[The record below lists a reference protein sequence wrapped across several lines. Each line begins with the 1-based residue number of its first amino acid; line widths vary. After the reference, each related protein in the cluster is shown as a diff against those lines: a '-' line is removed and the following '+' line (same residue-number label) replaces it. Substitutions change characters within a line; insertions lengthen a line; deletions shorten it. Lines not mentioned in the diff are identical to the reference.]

1 MDVTTVAELQAAIS
15 NAEAGDDIV
24 LVDGTYRIV
33 APKIACAASGTP
45 QAPIRVRAKNALG
58 AKIELD
64 SLEGF
69 AVTGASWHFEGLDI
83 RGVCASDAACEHAF
97 HVTGGATGFV
107 LRSSRVH
114 DFNAQLK
121 VNATKV
127 GASWLMP
134 HDGLVE
140 YTELFDSHARDV
152 SAPVTKLNIDTGDRW
167 VVRGNF
173 IHDFHRKDGAPTY
186 GAFMK
191 SGGKQGLYE
200 RNLVLC
206 TKDELTSGTHIGL
219 SFGGGGTGPAFCAP
233 SFDPQGTCDIEHD
246 GGTMRNNVIARCSD
260 VGIYLNRA
268 KGSRILHNTLVGTL
282 GIDFRFSTT
291 TGEAR
296 GNVLSGVIRNREGA
310 TGTFDGNLAD
320 VTQATF
326 DDLYVAPLVG
336 DLRKKGDLSALLG
349 KASAVAGVTDDYC
362 ARTRGMPFDLG
373 ALQHSLGDC
382 VTTTPPV
389 GSVPPGDGTAPP
401 GASSGGPG
409 ASSGDVGGV
418 SSSGGDALGPAGE
431 DAADG
436 GCSVGSRRAP
446 GKAVSAALLAFAL
459 VLTAGA
465 RSGRRRRSPVPSP
478 DR

>member
-15 NAEAGDDIV
+15 NAKAGDDIV

-33 APKIACAASGTP
+33 ANKVSCAANGSP
-45 QAPIRVRAKNALG
+45 QAPIRVRSKNPLG

-97 HVTGGATGFV
+97 HVMGGATGFV

-121 VNATKV
+121 VNASQSGGT
-127 GASWLMP
+127 WLMP

-206 TKDELTSGTHIGL
+206 TKDDATLGTHIGL

-233 SFDPQGTCDIEHD
+233 NFDPNGTCDVEHE
-246 GGTMRNNVIARCSD
+246 GGTMRNNVVARCSD

-268 KGSRILHNTLVGTL
+268 KDSRILHNTLIATT
-282 GIDFRFSTT
+282 GIDFRFPTT
-291 TGEAR
+291 SGEAR
-296 GNVLSGVIRNREGA
+296 GNVLTGAIRNRETA
-310 TGTFDGNLAD
+310 TGTFDGNLTD
-320 VTQATF
+320 VSQATF
-326 DDLYVAPLVG
+326 EGLYTAPLVG

-349 KASAVAGVTDDYC
+349 KASPVTGVTDDYC
-362 ARTRGMPFDLG
+362 ARTRTQPFDLG

-389 GSVPPGDGTAPP
+389 GTSPGDTPPPGT
-401 GASSGGPG
+401 SSGGTGGTGGSDGG
-409 ASSGDVGGV
+409 A
-418 SSSGGDALGPAGE
+418 SSSGGTVPTAGPTG
-431 DAADG
+431 DDTADG
-436 GCSVGSRRAP
+436 GCSATGPRRGPA
-446 GKAVSAALLAFAL
+446 SAASAAILALAL
-459 VLTAGA
+459 ALTVGA
-465 RSGRRRRSPVPSP
+465 RSGRRRTSR
-478 DR
+478 R